1 MYALLH
7 KLRFICSDIL
17 ELGMVIQRWG
27 TAAIVYIYHLTGLIS
42 LDIII
47 HLLKIEL
54 IMNFDTSSVFIL
66 IYIYIAN
73 ISAIKWENPKYEI
86 VQYLLF
92 NFCFINKTN
101 TVQGW
106 KQIPMCLLFFP
117 NFLYCNTTKKIEV
130 KIESFNI

>member
-7 KLRFICSDIL
+7 KLRFLCSDIL

-73 ISAIKWENPKYEI
+73 ISAIK
-86 VQYLLF
+86 
-92 NFCFINKTN
+92 
-101 TVQGW
+101 
-106 KQIPMCLLFFP
+106 
-117 NFLYCNTTKKIEV
+117 
-130 KIESFNI
+130 